1 LFFYDR
7 QTPYAQGP
15 EDSPEKILARI
26 DQGTLDLTSGNWRN
40 ISPAAKDLVQRMLH
54 VDPGARIS
62 AMKLLQHPW
71 INDRAKLSEFKLTV
85 ADVKIKVCGLYPLHT
100 YEITKTNSTSNDSL
114 MYKLT

>member
-1 LFFYDR
+1 MKYIVAWYYISIMFSCR

-62 AMKLLQHPW
+62 AMKVLQHPW
-71 INDRAKLSEFKLTV
+71 ISDRAKLSEFKLTV
-85 ADVKIKVCGLYPLHT
+85 ADVKIKVCIICNLF
-100 YEITKTNSTSNDSL
+100 KSKAFC
-114 MYKLT
+114 M

>member
-1 LFFYDR
+1 MFSCR

-62 AMKLLQHPW
+62 AMKVLQHPW
-71 INDRAKLSEFKLTV
+71 ISDRAKLSEFKLTV
-85 ADVKIKVCGLYPLHT
+85 ADVKIKVCIICNLF
-100 YEITKTNSTSNDSL
+100 KSKAFC
-114 MYKLT
+114 M